1 MLFYGE
7 GVLVAPVSVDPPN
20 VTQLDAAVK
29 LLVVD
34 VGERLVEGIIDYDT
48 DKMMKRRDEKL
59 IISKLHRKFILS
71 LTINSRRNFS
81 SSRAACDGGC

>member
-1 MLFYGE
+1 MLFSGE
-7 GVLVAPVSVDPPN
+7 GVLVAPVFVDPPN
-20 VTQLDAAVK
+20 VTQLDAAAK

-48 DKMMKRRDEKL
+48 DKMKKRRDEKL
-59 IISKLHRKFILS
+59 IISKLHREFIFS

-81 SSRAACDGGC
+81 SSLAACDGGC